1 MFKNEKLTHLK
12 FSLFKF
18 EGKKRYIYIYRE
30 REIWGGNIDY
40 WTQTKYIEQKV

>member
-18 EGKKRYIYIYRE
+18 EGKKRYIYIY
-30 REIWGGNIDY
+30 I
-40 WTQTKYIEQKV
+40 YIEI

>member
-18 EGKKRYIYIYRE
+18 EGKKRYIYIYIYRNL
-30 REIWGGNIDY
+30 RG
-40 WTQTKYIEQKV
+40 KY